1 MIGYLSGKVLSAED
15 NMLLLETG
23 GVGYE
28 IFVGGVGP
36 SFRDKV
42 GGAVSVWI
50 YTYVR
55 EDQIT
60 LFGFKEALLKK
71 IFTILIGING
81 VGPKL
86 AMAVVCQLSPSEFV
100 DAVTMGNTKLLRSI
114 SGIGPKMADRMVL
127 ELKDKLAAFVKTFE
141 WAGQD
146 VGQTSVW
153 RDLGEALTGLGFS
166 DQKIRNVITLLRKEN
181 GGADLQINQ
190 LLKQALQK
198 IKNC

>member
-1 MIGYLSGKVLSAED
+1 MIGYLSGTVLSVED
-15 NMLLLETG
+15 NVLLLETRD
-23 GVGYE
+23 VGYE
-28 IFVGGVGP
+28 IFVGGAGLG
-36 SFRDKV
+36 FRDKV
-42 GGAVSVWI
+42 GSRVSIWI
-50 YTYVR
+50 YTHVR

-60 LFGFKEALLKK
+60 LFGFKEVLLKK

-86 AMAVVCQLSPSEFV
+86 AMAVVCQMSPGEFV

-146 VGQTSVW
+146 AGQISVW

-166 DQKIRNVITLLRKEN
+166 DLKIRNVITLLRKESD
-181 GGADLQINQ
+181 GTDLQINQ
-190 LLKQALQK
+190 LLKHALQK